1 MFVLCPH
8 CQFLVAVDPVSGLP
22 PARCPRCDGSVLVEA
37 GEPVDNAP
45 APASEP
51 EVAEVAPEVVASGDE
66 DAPAQTAG
74 QASTAAPE
82 EAPGDAPAEG
92 AGVETPAGVVPTRV
106 AKPRKLA
113 PSFARARVT
122 SGNPATSRDRWPQIV
137 LISALSLTLVL
148 QILVVDRAQLAA
160 DAQWRPTIALLCATL
175 RCDLPP
181 WREPAAFR
189 LLERN
194 VAPDPSKPG
203 VLHVTA
209 SFRNDAHWPQPWP
222 KLLLTLSDVDGRL
235 AGARL
240 FEPREYLGR
249 AATENGLASGQ
260 SASVAMDI
268 VEPAPQ
274 IVTFTFDFR

>member
-8 CQFLVAVDPVSGLP
+8 CQFLVAVDPISGLP
-22 PARCPRCDGSVLVEA
+22 PARCPRCDGSVLVEP

-45 APASEP
+45 APATEP
-51 EVAEVAPEVVASGDE
+51 EAAE
-66 DAPAQTAG
+66 
-74 QASTAAPE
+74 AAPE
-82 EAPGDAPAEG
+82 IVASSDDDALAQTGEQARTAVPEQA
-92 AGVETPAGVVPTRV
+92 AGVEAPATLPLRA
-106 AKPRKLA
+106 AKPRKPA
-113 PSFARARVT
+113 PSFVRAQAA
-122 SGNPATSRDRWPQIV
+122 SAEPATRRYRWPQMV
-137 LISALSLTLVL
+137 LIAALSLTLAL

-160 DAQWRPTIALLCATL
+160 DAQWRPAIALLCTAL
-175 RCDLPP
+175 RCELPP

-189 LLERN
+189 LLARN
-194 VAPDPSKPG
+194 VVPDPSEPG

-235 AGARL
+235 AGERL
-240 FEPREYLGR
+240 FEPREYLGQ
-249 AATENGLASGQ
+249 ATTENGLASGQ

>member
-22 PARCPRCDGSVLVEA
+22 PARCPRCDGGVLVEPA
-37 GEPVDNAP
+37 EPVDNAP
-45 APASEP
+45 APSEP
-51 EVAEVAPEVVASGDE
+51 EAAEVAPAVVASSEADVL
-66 DAPAQTAG
+66 AQTVE
-74 QASTAAPE
+74 QASAAAPE
-82 EAPGDAPAEG
+82 EAPDAVPAEAEGVEAPAD
-92 AGVETPAGVVPTRV
+92 TVPVRA
-106 AKPRKLA
+106 AKPRRLA
-113 PSFARARVT
+113 PSFVRAQAVSVNT
-122 SGNPATSRDRWPQIV
+122 ATPRYRWPQIV
-137 LISALSLTLVL
+137 LIAALSLTLAL
-148 QILVVDRAQLAA
+148 QILVVDRAQLGA
-160 DAQWRPTIALLCATL
+160 DAQWRPAIALLCTAL

-194 VAPDPSKPG
+194 VAPHPSKPG
-203 VLHVTA
+203 VLHVSA
-209 SFRNDAHWPQPWP
+209 SFRNDARWPQPWP
-222 KLLLTLSDVDGRL
+222 KLLLTLSDVDGRV

>member
-8 CQFLVAVDPVSGLP
+8 CQFLVAVDPISGLP
-22 PARCPRCDGSVLVEA
+22 PARCPRCDGSVLVEP
-37 GEPVDNAP
+37 GEPADNAP
-45 APASEP
+45 APATEQ
-51 EVAEVAPEVVASGDE
+51 EATEVAPEVVASSDDDVLAQSGD
-66 DAPAQTAG
+66 
-74 QASTAAPE
+74 QASAAAPE
-82 EAPGDAPAEG
+82 EAPAAVPAEAADVEAPAG
-92 AGVETPAGVVPTRV
+92 TVPVRA
-106 AKPRKLA
+106 AKPRKPA
-113 PSFARARVT
+113 PSFVRAPAASANR
-122 SGNPATSRDRWPQIV
+122 ATSRNRWPQIV
-137 LISALSLTLVL
+137 LIAALSLTLLL

-160 DAQWRPTIALLCATL
+160 DAQWRPAIALLCTAL

-209 SFRNDAHWPQPWP
+209 SFRNDAQWPQPWP

-240 FEPREYLGR
+240 FEPREYLGQV
-249 AATENGLASGQ
+249 ATENGLASGQ